1 MNFRNKDWR
10 NSMRLTVD
18 YNYMMKKFIGN
29 DGFKDS
35 ELNEMKEAAAD
46 AFDYV
51 ADNRGKGMM
60 GWAELPYNQKEIVED
75 ILATAKE
82 VRRKFKYFVVLG
94 IGGSAL
100 GPIAVFNALCHLH
113 YNDLPKSRRKGPKFY
128 VEDNVD
134 PVRMRDLL
142 DVINLLGTQNYLNTI
157 IGMVYD
163 FLPFMIL
170 PLYTTL
176 EKLDNS
182 YLEAASD
189 LGGNKFTVFS
199 KVTLPLSMPGVISG
213 ITMVFMPS
221 MTNYV
226 VSDTLGNFNIT
237 ILGKLI
243 NEYFTTYD
251 NWHMGSMISIILLV
265 IIFLTLL
272 ATGGFKDS
280 KNEARGANLW

>member
-1 MNFRNKDWR
+1 
-10 NSMRLTVD
+10 
-18 YNYMMKKFIGN
+18 MMKLHFSRKQLCIPYALFLLLFVVIPMLLILFYAFTETIDGKIIFSFANFANFFTSTAKLSTLLMSFTIAIISTAVCLLIGYPI
-29 DGFKDS
+29 
-35 ELNEMKEAAAD
+35 A
-46 AFDYV
+46 Y
-51 ADNRGKGMM
+51 
-60 GWAELPYNQKEIVED
+60 
-75 ILATAKE
+75 ILARSKFRKKNVLLMLFIMPMWINFVLRITALRE
-82 VRRKFKYFVVLG
+82 
-94 IGGSAL
+94 
-100 GPIAVFNALCHLH
+100 
-113 YNDLPKSRRKGPKFY
+113 
-128 VEDNVD
+128 
-134 PVRMRDLL
+134 LL
-142 DVINLLGTQNYLNTI
+142 DLVGLLSSQNYLNTI

-189 LGGNKFTVFS
+189 LGGNKFNVFAR
-199 KVTLPLSMPGVISG
+199 VTFPLSMPGVISG

-265 IIFLTLL
+265 IIFLTML

-280 KNEARGANLW
+280 NTDTRGANLW

>member
-1 MNFRNKDWR
+1 MMKLHFSRKQLCIPYALFLLLFVVIP
-10 NSMRLTVD
+10 MLLILFYAFTETVD
-18 YNYMMKKFIGN
+18 DKIVFSFANFANFFTSTAKLSTLLMSFTIAIISTAICLLIGYPI
-29 DGFKDS
+29 
-35 ELNEMKEAAAD
+35 A
-46 AFDYV
+46 Y
-51 ADNRGKGMM
+51 
-60 GWAELPYNQKEIVED
+60 
-75 ILATAKE
+75 ILARSKFRKKNVLLMLFIMPMWINFVLRITALRE
-82 VRRKFKYFVVLG
+82 
-94 IGGSAL
+94 
-100 GPIAVFNALCHLH
+100 
-113 YNDLPKSRRKGPKFY
+113 
-128 VEDNVD
+128 
-134 PVRMRDLL
+134 LL
-142 DVINLLGTQNYLNTI
+142 DLVGLLSSQNYLNTI

-189 LGGNKFTVFS
+189 LGGNKFTVFAR
-199 KVTLPLSMPGVISG
+199 VTFPLSMPGVISG

-265 IIFLTLL
+265 IIFLTML

-280 KNEARGANLW
+280 NTDARGANLW

>member
-1 MNFRNKDWR
+1 MTRLHFSRKQLCIPYALFLVLFVAIPMLLILFYAFTDEVEGVLTFTFANFLNFFTSTAKL
-10 NSMRLTVD
+10 STLLMSFTVAIISTALCLLIA
-18 YNYMMKKFIGN
+18 YP
-29 DGFKDS
+29 
-35 ELNEMKEAAAD
+35 
-46 AFDYV
+46 V
-51 ADNRGKGMM
+51 A
-60 GWAELPYNQKEIVED
+60 Y
-75 ILATAKE
+75 ILARSRLRKKYVLLMLFILPMWINFVLRITALRE
-82 VRRKFKYFVVLG
+82 
-94 IGGSAL
+94 
-100 GPIAVFNALCHLH
+100 
-113 YNDLPKSRRKGPKFY
+113 
-128 VEDNVD
+128 
-134 PVRMRDLL
+134 LL
-142 DVINLLGTQNYLNTI
+142 DLIGLLGTENYLNTI

-189 LGGNKFTVFS
+189 LGAGPCTVFA
-199 KVTLPLSMPGVISG
+199 KVTFPLSMPGVISG

-226 VSDTLGNFNIT
+226 VSDTLSNFNIT

-243 NEYFTTYD
+243 DQYFTTYD

-265 IIFLTLL
+265 IIFLTML

-280 KNEARGANLW
+280 EREARGANLW